1 MPSYHDLCAQSARQI
16 QRPAEMCSPLGS
28 RRVWSA
34 PIAVEQQTSEQVP
47 TDTACILGNL

>member
-1 MPSYHDLCAQSARQI
+1 MPTYHGPCVPSARQI

-28 RRVWSA
+28 RRVWSD